1 MHDEEPLAPVSHV
14 LMDHPSVSF
23 EPVGPSLDRQIGA
36 VQAVNASA
44 IFTKEGLYRHLC
56 GYSFVLSEKRP
67 SALQPVFDPLRV
79 VDLLCVISE
88 VFADCV
94 DDPAPLNQN
103 CRRAFAEATVCE
115 ELRRRLG

>member
-1 MHDEEPLAPVSHV
+1 MNHSP
-14 LMDHPSVSF
+14 MSF
-23 EPVGPSLDRQIGA
+23 ESVGLSLNRQIRA
-36 VQAVNASA
+36 VKAVDTPLVS
-44 IFTKEGLYRHLC
+44 TEEYRYRRLC
-56 GYSFVLSEKRP
+56 RYSLVLGEERP
-67 SALQPVFDPLRV
+67 SALQPILNPFRIT
-79 VDLLCVISE
+79 DLLGVISE